1 MNMKPKTWV
10 IAILFVLGLLPR
22 LSAAQDAGAISV
34 EIIQTDSGWQ
44 LFRGGEPY
52 YINGVGCD
60 GPIGELAATGANSF
74 RTWHFNKDTRKY

>member
-1 MNMKPKTWV
+1 MNLKLKTLTAAV
-10 IAILFVLGLLPR
+10 CFFLGLCPQL
-22 LSAAQDAGAISV
+22 LVGQDSGAIQV
-34 EIIQTDSGWQ
+34 ELKQTDSGWQ

-74 RTWHFNKDTRKY
+74 RTWHFNEDTR